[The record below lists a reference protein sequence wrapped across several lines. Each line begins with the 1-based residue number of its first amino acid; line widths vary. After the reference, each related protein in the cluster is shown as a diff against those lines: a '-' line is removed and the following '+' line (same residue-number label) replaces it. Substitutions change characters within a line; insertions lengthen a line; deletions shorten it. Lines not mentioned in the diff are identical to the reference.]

1 MSAFENNAE
10 AFADAIRKMAKE
22 KCKEINEETE
32 FIKKQRTEA
41 FEKDAQARCESNIK
55 YETARIR
62 SEKNKS
68 VSFAKEEAK
77 KELSALRQELTEKVF
92 LSATEQIENFT
103 DSDKYLEYLV
113 KSVEEIYKDASENTV
128 YYLSE
133 KDFKHTD
140 EIKKALK
147 NDNVTFEKS
156 QEIVLGGVKAHDKD
170 SGCLYDNSLDVKFDE
185 QKEWFIENSG
195 LKI

>member
-32 FIKKQRTEA
+32 FIKNQRTEA
-41 FEKDAQARCESNIK
+41 FEKDAQARCKSNIK
-55 YETARIR
+55 FETARIR

-77 KELSALRQELTEKVF
+77 KELSALRQGLTEKVF
-92 LSATEQIENFT
+92 LSATEQIKNFT

-113 KSVEEIYKDASENTV
+113 KSVKEIYKDASENTV

>member
-41 FEKDAQARCESNIK
+41 FEKDAQARCKSNIK
-55 YETARIR
+55 FETARIR

-92 LSATEQIENFT
+92 LSATEQIKNFT

-170 SGCLYDNSLDVKFDE
+170 SGCLYDNSLDVKFEE

>member
-22 KCKEINEETE
+22 KCKSINDETE
-32 FIKKQRTEA
+32 FIKNQRTEA
-41 FEKDAQARCESNIK
+41 FEKDAQARCKSNIK

-62 SEKNKS
+62 SDKNKS
-68 VSFAKEEAK
+68 VSLAKEEAK
-77 KELSALRQELTEKVF
+77 KELSSLRNELTQKVF
-92 LSATEQIENFT
+92 SAAKEQIKSFT

-113 KSVEEIYKDASENTV
+113 KSVEEIYKDASESTV

-133 KDFKHTD
+133 KDLKHAD
-140 EIKKALK
+140 DIKKALK
-147 NDNVTFEKS
+147 NDSLTFEKS
-156 QEIVLGGVKAHDKD
+156 REIVLGGVKAHDKE